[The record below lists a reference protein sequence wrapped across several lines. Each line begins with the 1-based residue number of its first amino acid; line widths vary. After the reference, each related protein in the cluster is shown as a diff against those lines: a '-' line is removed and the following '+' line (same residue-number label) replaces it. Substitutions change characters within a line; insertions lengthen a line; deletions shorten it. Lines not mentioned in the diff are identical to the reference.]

1 MVADEHGGRLVLRG
15 EAFIAALHTLRP
27 AAVFGLVANA
37 VFAFEP
43 VFAE

>member
-1 MVADEHGGRLVLRG
+1 LVLRG

-37 VFAFEP
+37 VFVRDT
-43 VFAE
+43 VFM